1 MKKTILSL
9 SLFFMVS
16 TVFSQSF
23 MHGAG
28 INYLVRTSNAGG
40 GYFAYGFTYSPRF
53 NFLENEKLSISVGL
67 PLTIAM
73 SIGFN
78 GYLTSINYGTV
89 VNAPLIFNLNM
100 GRGSTME
107 NRNKFGYFFGGGMA
121 FHHGDLIG
129 GFPDFETGSE
139 NAFGPAANTGMRFG
153 VGKKHK
159 NIEVR
164 FSYMKGLN
172 ENKPDIIGVGCLFNF

>member
-9 SLFFMVS
+9 SLFFMVG

-28 INYLVRTSNAGG
+28 INYLVRTSSAGG

-67 PLTIAM
+67 PLNIAV
-73 SIGFN
+73 SVGFN
-78 GYLTSINYGTV
+78 EDITAINYGAV

-121 FHHGDLIG
+121 FHNGDLISD
-129 GFPDFETGSE
+129 FSDFETGSE
-139 NAFGPAANTGMRFG
+139 NAFGPAGNAGMRFG
-153 VGKKHK
+153 VGGQHK

-172 ENKPDIIGVGCLFNF
+172 ENKPHIFGAGCLFNF